1 MNLETIG
8 MMDFKLHGCGAQ
20 FKVSSMVLYA
30 EAGHLPMLNVLVIPD
45 EGFQPTPQIDAG
57 PYTLRLEKNGQLS
70 EPFGVSNWFVQTL
83 SCFTQA
89 KHQTSYFM
97 RLGVLPGQH
106 LSMQGY
112 AVDGLNVS
120 AVLQQVCDRLLGQ
133 RTMQNRFL
141 ADDPVV
147 GTVLSFNETMGQF
160 LGRMARTTDSWL
172 LAEDGGADTLNLHWQ
187 PTLQGL
193 APPPSFNAEDWAET
207 CVAQEQ
213 SAAPCAVR
221 TLWPRSSLTQVAQ
234 QQPSAELYT
243 QELLNLLPLP
253 AQAPEKTTA
262 NTSPWQTSY
271 HLSNKL
277 AHATAWPGLR
287 LDTDQVIIGTIHV
300 YDQNSASDVLRL
312 LGQLVPGLRDK
323 LPLAS
328 DAAYGM
334 LAIATPSGQR
344 YVSAASALARLGLA
358 DSAARLG
365 GVLGMPGQPAATHS
379 LPPTP
384 HMVLATVCPWDE
396 ETSKTWAAGSENG
409 SNKHNTEIKVC
420 FDWSDK
426 PVRVP
431 YGYPMSGNQGVAF
444 YPPAAGD
451 RVLVLLEGMWPI
463 LACAAYQASDIRLP
477 SVLRRGADID
487 TLSAQRGMVVNGGLI
502 FRTADNGD
510 LVIHAAGNLVL
521 RAEKDIYIDGQH
533 VREHGR
539 EKNGSDDAARST

>member
-1 MNLETIG
+1 MNPETIG
-8 MMDFKLHGCGAQ
+8 MMDLKLHGCGAQ

-30 EAGHLPMLNVLVIPD
+30 EAGHLPVLNLLVIPD
-45 EGFQPTPQIDAG
+45 EEHQPTPQIDAG
-57 PYTLRLEKNGQLS
+57 PYTLLLEKNGQLS
-70 EPFGVSNWFVQTL
+70 KPFGVSNWFIQSL
-83 SCFTQA
+83 SSFAQA
-89 KHQTSYFM
+89 KHQTSYFL

-106 LSMQGY
+106 LSMQGV
-112 AVDGLNVS
+112 AVDGLAVS

-133 RTMQNRFL
+133 RTVQNRFV

-147 GTVLSFNETMGQF
+147 GTVLSFNETMAQF
-160 LGRMARTTDSWL
+160 LRRMARATDSWL
-172 LAEDGGADTLNLHWQ
+172 LAEDGGADTLTLHWQ
-187 PTLQGL
+187 PTLQGQA
-193 APPPSFNAEDWAET
+193 APASFNAEDWAET
-207 CVAQEQ
+207 CVAQAQ

-221 TLWPRSSLTQVAQ
+221 TLWPRSSLTQDAQ
-234 QQPSAELYT
+234 QQPSAKLYT

-271 HLSNKL
+271 HLSNNL

-287 LDTDQVIIGTIHV
+287 LTTDQVIIGAVHV
-300 YDQNSASDVLRL
+300 YDKNSASDVLRL

-334 LAIATPSGQR
+334 LAIATPSGQS
-344 YVSAASALARLGLA
+344 YASAAGALARLGLG

-365 GVLGMPGQPAATHS
+365 DALGMPGHPSATPGLPA
-379 LPPTP
+379 TP

-409 SNKHNTEIKVC
+409 SDKHNTDIKVC

-431 YGYPMSGNQGVAF
+431 YGYPMSGSQGVAF

-451 RVLVLLEGMWPI
+451 RVLVLLEGLWPI
-463 LACAAYQASDIRLP
+463 LACAAYQASDALLP
-477 SVLRRGADID
+477 GVLRSGADID
-487 TLSAQRGMVVNGGLI
+487 TLSAQRGMVVRGGLI

-521 RAEKDIYIDGQH
+521 RAEKDIFLDGLH
-533 VREHGR
+533 LREHGR
-539 EKNGSDDAARST
+539 AKSGLDDATRAP